1 MGIRY
6 TRDSEIKTY
15 RLLKPLLGSQIK
27 TRELLNPLSRSDAFL
42 TFGPWTS
49 GLQTAAGIGPSA
61 LSNQSCLFSR
71 LCLFVCL
78 NPFLAAAWI
87 KPPENPSQTL
97 APGEL
102 ELGKSAWVNGRAFIW
117 AWAVFFEGRFA
128 IAERV
133 VRWIDCEQREC

>member
-27 TRELLNPLSRSDAFL
+27 TRELLKPLSRSDAFL

-87 KPPENPSQTL
+87 KHLKIQARPLLQGNLNLESQR
-97 APGEL
+97 G
-102 ELGKSAWVNGRAFIW
+102 
-117 AWAVFFEGRFA
+117 
-128 IAERV
+128 
-133 VRWIDCEQREC
+133 